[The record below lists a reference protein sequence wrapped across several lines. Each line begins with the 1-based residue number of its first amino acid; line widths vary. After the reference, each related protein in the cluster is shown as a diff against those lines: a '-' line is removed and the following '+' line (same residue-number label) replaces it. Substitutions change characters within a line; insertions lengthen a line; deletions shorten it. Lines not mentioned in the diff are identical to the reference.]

1 MAGDLITV
9 NIPANKPIQAPV
21 TKASLEPILSGR
33 YLITSLHHQVVPGEQ
48 MHNMIMT
55 ITKDS
60 LETSPVVK
68 ETKYKEPPQGG
79 IDEGLKTVKKKM
91 APKPKSE
98 KVSFNPSR

>member
-1 MAGDLITV
+1 
-9 NIPANKPIQAPV
+9 
-21 TKASLEPILSGR
+21 
-33 YLITSLHHQVVPGEQ
+33 
-48 MHNMIMT
+48 MT